1 MATAVLICL
10 ENTFWNR
17 GDGNFVESFK
27 KSFTLYVDSGM
38 RKKAEAEIEKLRSE
52 NTRKHL
58 ASEDFEARFYK
69 LIIEHCLCKIH
80 CFYIHNTSNHF
91 LCLNTAH
98 SESESQAATG
108 SHHDGGD
115 QENYLG

>member
-1 MATAVLICL
+1 MEC
-10 ENTFWNR
+10 
-17 GDGNFVESFK
+17 FK
-27 KSFTLYVDSGM
+27 KSFTLYVDSGT

-52 NTRKHL
+52 NTRKRL
-58 ASEDFEARFYK
+58 AIEDFKERFYN
-69 LIIEHCLCKIH
+69 LIIEHYLRKIH

-91 LCLNTAH
+91 LCLNTAR

-108 SHHDGGD
+108 SHGGA